1 MGHPVESSII
11 KTSKQEKNGE
21 KKRETFRG
29 EIPPS
34 FVWITTI
41 I

>member
-11 KTSKQEKNGE
+11 KTVETRRGK
-21 KKRETFRG
+21 KKRETFRD
-29 EIPPS
+29 EISSS